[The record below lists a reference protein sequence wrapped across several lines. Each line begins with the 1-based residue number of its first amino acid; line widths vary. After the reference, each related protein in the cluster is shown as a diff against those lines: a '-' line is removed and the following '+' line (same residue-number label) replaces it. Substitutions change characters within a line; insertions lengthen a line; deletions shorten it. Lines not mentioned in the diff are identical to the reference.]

1 MRWVYQLVEWEMIYG
16 FPGVLSVGKS
26 DDISWG
32 VNNSPGGVSLVEE
45 RENFW
50 AVSYK
55 AKFPEDYF
63 KVRVIDDKLLDKVDW
78 GSGKKVA

>member
-1 MRWVYQLVEWEMIYG
+1 MVGWEVIYG
-16 FPGVLSVGKS
+16 FPRVLSVGKS

-32 VNNSPGGVSLVEE
+32 VNDGPGGVPFVEE

-50 AVSYK
+50 TVSYK

-63 KVRVIDDKLLDKVDW
+63 KVGVIDDKLLDKVDW
-78 GSGKKVA
+78 GSRKKVA